1 MFCYFH
7 ISIAGSE
14 PKTVVFEL
22 YDDKCPKTCANFM
35 ALCQAQGKAKR
46 GESVA
51 TYRGT
56 LFHRIIPQF
65 MIQGGDFTSF
75 DGKGGHAH
83 PSTNDGKLTF
93 NDECFDISHDQAG
106 ILSMAN
112 KGKNTNGSQFFIT
125 LGKTLHLNGKHV
137 AFGRVVQGINVVHE
151 IAKVETEGDRPVAM
165 QRVVIVD
172 CGIGTGDEKDKSG
185 SSSDSSSS
193 GSSSTSSSRHARK
206 RKHKSKSK
214 KRRHKR
220 DRDDNSSHKK
230 SKKRRSSHSKHSS
243 KRHRRDEYKRKKKDK
258 RSHRHRRDRS
268 SSSDDDHRR
277 HSSKRR
283 NGSMIDDSP
292 VS

>member
-14 PKTVVFEL
+14 PQTVVFEL
-22 YDDKCPKTCANFM
+22 YNDKCPKTCSNFM

-46 GESVA
+46 GGCVA

-83 PSTNDGKLTF
+83 PSTNDGMLTF
-93 NDECFDISHDQAG
+93 DDECFDISHDQAG

-125 LGKTLHLNGKHV
+125 LGKALHLNGKHC
-137 AFGRVVQGINVVHE
+137 AFGKVVQGINVVHE

-172 CGIGTGDEKDKSG
+172 CGIGTGDEKDSG
-185 SSSDSSSS
+185 GSASDSSSS
-193 GSSSTSSSRHARK
+193 SSSSTSSSRYDRK

-214 KRRHKR
+214 KRKHKRR
-220 DRDDNSSHKK
+220 DRDDDSSHKK
-230 SKKRRSSHSKHSS
+230 SKKRRSSHSKHNS
-243 KRHRRDEYKRKKKDK
+243 KRHKRDEHKRKKKDK
-258 RSHRHRRDRS
+258 RSHRHRREKGS

-277 HSSKRR
+277 HSSKKKRKHDR
-283 NGSMIDDSP
+283 
-292 VS
+292 

>member
-14 PKTVVFEL
+14 PQTVVFEL
-22 YDDKCPKTCANFM
+22 YNDKCPKTCQNFI
-35 ALCQAQGKAKR
+35 ALCQAPGKAKR
-46 GESVA
+46 GGSVA

-83 PSTNDGKLTF
+83 PSTNDGKPTF

-125 LGKTLHLNGKHV
+125 LGKALHLNGKHC
-137 AFGRVVQGINVVHE
+137 AFGKVVRGVGVVHE

-165 QRVVIVD
+165 QRVVIID
-172 CGIGTGDEKDKSG
+172 CGVGTGNNKDGSG
-185 SSSDSSSS
+185 GSASDSSSNS
-193 GSSSTSSSRHARK
+193 SSSTSSSRNDRK
-206 RKHKSKSK
+206 RKHKSSKSK

-220 DRDDNSSHKK
+220 DRDDDSSHKK

-243 KRHRRDEYKRKKKDK
+243 KRHKRDEYKRKKKDK
-258 RSHRHRRDRS
+258 RSHRHRRERSSSSS
-268 SSSDDDHRR
+268 SSSDDDHGR
-277 HSSKRR
+277 HSSKKKRKHDR
-283 NGSMIDDSP
+283 
-292 VS
+292 

>member
-1 MFCYFH
+1 MFCYFR

-14 PKTVVFEL
+14 LQTVVFEL
-22 YDDKCPKTCANFM
+22 YNDKCPKTCSNFI
-35 ALCQAQGKAKR
+35 ALCQAPGKAKR
-46 GESVA
+46 GGDVA
-51 TYRGT
+51 TYRDT
-56 LFHRIIPQF
+56 IFHRIIPQF

-125 LGKTLHLNGKHV
+125 LGKTLHLNGKHC
-137 AFGRVVQGINVVHE
+137 AFGKAVKGINVVHE

-165 QRVVIVD
+165 QRVVIID
-172 CGIGTGDEKDKSG
+172 CGIGTGDEKDDSSG

-193 GSSSTSSSRHARK
+193 GSSSTSSSRHARE
-206 RKHKSKSK
+206 RKHKSSKSK
-214 KRRHKR
+214 KRKHKR
-220 DRDDNSSHKK
+220 DREDDSSHKK
-230 SKKRRSSHSKHSS
+230 SKKRSSHSKHSR
-243 KRHRRDEYKRKKKDK
+243 RHKSDKRKKKDK
-258 RSHRHRRDRS
+258 RSHHRHRRERRSS

-277 HSSKRR
+277 HSSKKKRKHDR
-283 NGSMIDDSP
+283 
-292 VS
+292 